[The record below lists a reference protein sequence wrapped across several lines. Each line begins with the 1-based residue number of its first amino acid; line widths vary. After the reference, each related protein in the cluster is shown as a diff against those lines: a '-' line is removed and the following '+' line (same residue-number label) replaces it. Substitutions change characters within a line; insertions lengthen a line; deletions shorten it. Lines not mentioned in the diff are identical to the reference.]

1 MVSKPV
7 YKLTSFLMMK
17 LKFLLFVLF
26 TSLLSWG
33 QISIPNTTPVTE
45 NFDSM
50 SNSAT
55 ATLPSNW
62 KMSPKATAA
71 PTWLLGTNYTVT
83 AQQASSGSPTT
94 GAVYNW
100 GTTSGTDRS
109 LGIMSSSSY
118 GSPSSAMAYYRN
130 TNTSTITQ
138 LDVSYRLERYRVNT
152 AAASVQFYYSTD
164 GSNWTAVTT
173 GDVAAASLP
182 TTATSAYDYTPGLT
196 VSVSCSITGLS
207 IAASSDVYLRWNMN
221 TTGSN
226 SQGIGID
233 DVSVTATFGSTTPG
247 ISTTGTPS
255 ALSTTYGTASTSTSF
270 SVSGTSL
277 TNDIIVTPPAGFEV
291 SSAAG
296 GPYTASLTLPQT
308 GGTVAATGVYIRLKA
323 SDIPGTYSGNTVV
336 TSVGAASVNVT
347 MDPNNIVSQKV
358 LTLSG
363 VTANNKV
370 YNANT
375 LATVTGTPSLVG
387 VINSDVVSLTG
398 TGSWAFASPNVG
410 TGVVVNVT
418 GYSLTGAQASY
429 YTLST
434 SSLTANITP
443 VNLTVSGVTASN
455 KVYDGTT
462 VATISGGTLSGVL
475 PADTANVSVSSAGT
489 FASSNVGNNIV
500 VTIGLTG
507 SAAVNYTVTQPSLTA
522 NITIATQ
529 TITFG
534 TLAPQTTSTA
544 DYNPGASASSGLT
557 ITYTSSD
564 PSVATIV
571 SNQIHIVGVGFTI
584 ITASQAGNGNYSAAT
599 AVTQTLFVMDCIA
612 KWTFDGIAVSNS
624 TSANTPSLT
633 SGSVVA
639 DTGVQTTGSSFTA
652 FHTNGSLWST
662 PSGNGST
669 YSLSANTWAANDYYQ
684 FVVNTSGYCNI
695 ALSYDQTG
703 SNTGPK
709 DFKLQYSIDGS
720 SFTDFGATY
729 SITNDS
735 WLTST
740 FKPASVR
747 NFDLSG
753 ISSVTNA
760 ATVYFRVVVVGST
773 SINGAVTAGGGTSRI
788 DNFNVVGIRIPTPS
802 FTTAPGV
809 ASCTNSN
816 VTYTTQ
822 SGYYNYVWTVSGV
835 LNTDYQIVSG
845 GLGTTSNSVVIKW
858 LTGGTKTV
866 TVNYSNI
873 LGCTG
878 TAATNTTT
886 VSLPTIVTSGT
897 VSAMCASGSA
907 QNASMVYTSS
917 TNSPTSYSIDW
928 NAAANTAGLLDQSST
943 AYTFAAG
950 GGTLSTIV
958 VSANTA
964 AGQYTGVMTVSNA
977 NLCTSTYTI
986 TIKIGKQW
994 NGSDSTSPTDWNVAN
1009 NWTPAGVPTASDCV
1023 VIPNGVPS
1031 PVVSG
1036 TNYIAYMNSIN
1047 ISNGNNLSVASGNT
1061 LVVTNVV
1068 TVASGGN
1075 LNISNNASLVQINN
1089 VTNVGNITYNRTAN
1103 GIRGYDYVYWSSPVS
1118 GVSLNSIYSS
1128 PVSGDKYSWN
1138 TLASNVN
1145 SPLSVGNWEVATGTM
1160 GRGVGYIVR
1169 GSSSFAMPATNISG
1183 VFTGVPNNGLINNVV
1198 VSRGNNTIASSVGN
1212 NGTMVT
1218 NLDDNWNLI
1227 GNPYPSAIK
1236 ALDFLNANSNLQGF
1250 VNLWTHQQ
1258 SPTINTNPFYGTFLS
1273 NYDLNDYIV
1282 YNGTGTQSGPTGFNG
1297 YIAAG
1302 QAFFVSM
1309 VDGTQTSDVV
1319 QFNNSMRSSAYSNS
1333 QFYKSANE
1341 TEKHRIWLDLVDS
1354 NNNSDR
1360 TLIGYIS
1367 GASVGYDRLFDANT
1381 NSANS
1386 RSIYSVLNN
1395 ESLTIQG
1402 RSVPFEDT
1410 DKVSLGI
1417 NILVA
1422 GDYSIAISAVDGL
1435 FEQNQPIYIEDKLL
1449 NITHDLRESPYS
1461 FSSNNG
1467 TFNDRFLLKYTN
1479 AELSNTTFGT
1489 SSNQVLMVTKEQQLQ
1504 IKSSKALMSTIT
1516 IYDLLGRVVVSKSN
1530 IEANEISFKSLPS
1543 QQVLIVKVQLEN
1555 GEVESRK
1562 VIL

>member
-1 MVSKPV
+1 
-7 YKLTSFLMMK
+7 MK
-17 LKFLLFVLF
+17 IKILLFVLL

-50 SNSAT
+50 STTST

-71 PTWLLGTNYTVT
+71 PTWSFATNLTATTV
-83 AQQASSGSPTT
+83 QASSGSPAT
-94 GAVYNW
+94 GGAYNW
-100 GTTSGTDRS
+100 GATSGTDRA
-109 LGIMSSSSY
+109 LGVMTSGSY
-118 GSPSSAMAYYRN
+118 GTPSSVMSYYRN
-130 TNTSTITQ
+130 TNTSTLTQ
-138 LDVSYRLERYRVNT
+138 LDVSYKLERYRINST
-152 AAASVQFYYSTD
+152 AASVQFYYSTD
-164 GSNWTAVTT
+164 GSTWTAVTA

-182 TTATSAYDYTPGLT
+182 TGTSAYDFTPGLT

-207 IAASSDVYLRWNMN
+207 IAASSDVYLRWNLA
-221 TTGSN
+221 TGSSN

-233 DVSVTATFGSTTPG
+233 DVSVTATFGSNTPV
-247 ISTTGTPS
+247 IATTGTPS
-255 ALSTTYGTASTSTSF
+255 AVSTTYGTASASTTF
-270 SVSGTSL
+270 SVSGSFL
-277 TNDIIVTPPAGFEV
+277 TGNLTVTPPAGFEV
-291 SSAAG
+291 STAAG
-296 GPYTASLTLPQT
+296 GPYSSTLTLTQSS
-308 GGTVAATGVYIRLKA
+308 GTVASTAVYIRLLA
-323 SDIPGTYSGNTVV
+323 SDIPGSYSGNIVI
-336 TSVGAASVNVT
+336 SGGGATSVNVAMPSST
-347 MDPNNIVSQKV
+347 VSQKV
-358 LTLSG
+358 LTLTG

-370 YNANT
+370 YNAT
-375 LATVTGTPSLVG
+375 TVATVTGTPSLVG

-418 GYSLTGAQASY
+418 GYSLIGAQASY

-507 SAAVNYTVTQPSLTA
+507 SAAVNYTITQPSLTA

-612 KWTFDGIAVSNS
+612 KWTFEGFIVGAINTGVNPTVS
-624 TSANTPSLT
+624 
-633 SGSVVA
+633 SGAAVA
-639 DTGVQTTGSSFTA
+639 DTGVQTTGSSFSA
-652 FHTNGSLWST
+652 LHNSSSAWSYQV
-662 PSGNGST
+662 GNGSVA
-669 YSLSANTWAANDYYQ
+669 SLSATNWVANDYYQ

-695 ALSYDQTG
+695 TLSYEQTG
-703 SNTGPK
+703 SNTGPR

-720 SFTDFGATY
+720 SFTDFGTTY

-735 WLTST
+735 WSSSSY
-740 FKPASVR
+740 KSASVK

-773 SINGAVTAGGGTSRI
+773 SINGSVTASGGTSRI

-822 SGYYNYVWTVSGV
+822 SGYYNYVWTVPGV

-994 NGSDSTSPTDWNVAN
+994 NGSDSTSPADWNVAN

-1036 TNYIAYMNSIN
+1036 TNYIAYMDSIN
-1047 ISNGNNLSVASGNT
+1047 ISNGNSLSVASGNT

-1103 GIRGYDYVYWSSPVS
+1103 GIRGFDYVYWSSPVVGES
-1118 GVSLNSIYSS
+1118 IGSIYSS

-1138 TLASNVN
+1138 PLASNVN
-1145 SPLSVGNWEVATGTM
+1145 SPLSVGNWEVASGTM
-1160 GRGVGYIVR
+1160 GRGIGYIVR

-1183 VFTGVPNNGLINNVV
+1183 VFIGVPNNGLINDVA
-1198 VSRGNNTIASSVGN
+1198 VSRGNNTVASTVGS
-1212 NGTMVT
+1212 NGTTVT

-1250 VNLWTHQQ
+1250 VNLWAHQQ
-1258 SPTINTNPFYGTFLS
+1258 VPTINTNPFYGSFYT

-1360 TLIGYIS
+1360 TLIGYVS

-1555 GEVESRK
+1555 GEVVSRK